1 MERPQIN
8 IRISK
13 DLKKEFYASCE
24 KENLQPSVL
33 IRSWIE
39 EFVEVDK
46 TKSKGLNSKYFLPRN
61 II

>member
-13 DLKKEFYASCE
+13 DLKEEFYASCE

-46 TKSKGLNSKYFLPRN
+46 AKSKGLNSKYFLPRN